1 MKLTPTLLSATM
13 LLTLTATPLSTSHAI
28 LDKTRFVV
36 HLGIAYYAFHH
47 WDLQP
52 YKAGKFSA
60 GAPGRTSAMVKGGL
74 ALAFAAHEVAVA
86 KKIAD
91 KSHDPLLMKLDASL
105 GGLSGKMNS
114 IGSGLKSGNLNPAD
128 LQSLEN
134 DTNSLSGNAAAGG
147 QQIKDIATPIPGL

>member
-1 MKLTPTLLSATM
+1 MKMKSALLSATM

-28 LDKTRFVV
+28 LDKTRFVA
-36 HLGIAYYAFHH
+36 HLGVAYYAFHH

-52 YKAGKFSA
+52 YKAGKFTA
-60 GAPGRTSAMVKGGL
+60 GAAGRTAAMVKGGL
-74 ALAFAAHEVAVA
+74 ALAFAAHEISVA

-105 GGLSGKMNS
+105 GGLSSKMSS

-128 LQSLEN
+128 IQSLEN
-134 DTNSLSGNAAAGG
+134 DTNTLSGSAAASG
-147 QQIKDIATPIPGL
+147 QQIKDIAAPIPGL